1 MWRLAQ
7 ERSQG
12 LGHSPQASVIRPV
25 SPRLLIQRSPLLLVL
40 TPRLRLL
47 RRTPV
52 ARLLRRVI
60 AASEVDRPALEN
72 GLSVSAAGLPSQDCL
87 QLRPTLPNADFPGVT
102 PLLPLHSLPHSQ
114 QKAVGASAMTRWYR
128 PAEGFEEGISFLG
141 IAGRFIHLLDVSY
154 RAR

>member
-72 GLSVSAAGLPSQDCL
+72 GLSVSAAGLPSQ
-87 QLRPTLPNADFPGVT
+87 
-102 PLLPLHSLPHSQ
+102 

-154 RAR
+154 RAC